1 MQLTLNKPPSLRMAS
16 PTAPSRQART
26 VARNQPLAPGQTPGP
41 DKAEGLLLSELAAGQ
56 SATIR
61 SLAVEPGL
69 RHRLQ
74 ALGLHRGQRVQL
86 LRRGWWAGP
95 LHLRVGMTELMLRRV
110 DAARVGIDD
119 VVLAA

>member
-1 MQLTLNKPPSLRMAS
+1 MAV

-26 VARNQPLAPGQTPGP
+26 LGQSQASSQIATP
-41 DKAEGLLLSELAAGQ
+41 DQAQTILLSELAAGQ
-56 SATIR
+56 SATIC
-61 SLAVEPGL
+61 SLAMEPGL

-110 DAARVGIDD
+110 DAARVGIER
-119 VVLAA
+119 VVMTA

>member
-1 MQLTLNKPPSLRMAS
+1 MAV
-16 PTAPSRQART
+16 PIAPSRQARNLGQGEAPKPITHPDQAQT
-26 VARNQPLAPGQTPGP
+26 V
-41 DKAEGLLLSELAAGQ
+41 LLSELAVGQ

-74 ALGLHRGQRVQL
+74 ALGLHRGQRVHL

-110 DAARVGIDD
+110 DAARVSIDS
-119 VVLAA
+119 VGLTA

>member
-1 MQLTLNKPPSLRMAS
+1 MAS

-26 VARNQPLAPGQTPGP
+26 LGQQLAPIQVPSPEQGP
-41 DKAEGLLLSELAAGQ
+41 AILLSELAAGQ
-56 SATIR
+56 SATI
-61 SLAVEPGL
+61 STLAVEPGL

-95 LHLRVGMTELMLRRV
+95 LHLRVGMTELMLRRA
-110 DAARVGIDD
+110 DAARVGIDN
-119 VVLAA
+119 VALSA

>member
-1 MQLTLNKPPSLRMAS
+1 MAV

-26 VARNQPLAPGQTPGP
+26 LGQSQAPSQIPNPGQAPTV
-41 DKAEGLLLSELAAGQ
+41 LLSELAVGQ

-110 DAARVGIDD
+110 DAARVGIER
-119 VVLAA
+119 VVMTA

>member
-1 MQLTLNKPPSLRMAS
+1 MAT

-26 VARNQPLAPGQTPGP
+26 LGQSQPPAPGGPDQTP
-41 DKAEGLLLSELAAGQ
+41 DILLSELAAGQ
-56 SATIR
+56 SATIC

-110 DAARVGIDD
+110 DAARVGIDN
-119 VVLAA
+119 VMVTA

>member
-1 MQLTLNKPPSLRMAS
+1 MAS
-16 PTAPSRQART
+16 PTVPSRQARISGQHHSPSQT
-26 VARNQPLAPGQTPGP
+26 PLQLPAPGQAP
-41 DKAEGLLLSELAAGQ
+41 DLLLSELAAGQ

-95 LHLRVGMTELMLRRV
+95 LHLRIGMTEMMLRRV
-110 DAARVGIDD
+110 DAARVGIDN
-119 VVLAA
+119 VVVTG

>member
-1 MQLTLNKPPSLRMAS
+1 MAS
-16 PTAPSRQART
+16 PTALTRPART
-26 VARNQPLAPGQTPGP
+26 LGQNQSLAPGQTPSPGQTS
-41 DKAEGLLLSELAAGQ
+41 AILLSELPAGQ
-56 SATIR
+56 SATIC

-74 ALGLHRGQRVQL
+74 ALGLHRGQRVHL

-110 DAARVGIDD
+110 DAARVGIDN
-119 VVLAA
+119 VVVTA

>member
-1 MQLTLNKPPSLRMAS
+1 MAS
-16 PTAPSRQART
+16 PTAPSRQAGILGQLPAPIQA
-26 VARNQPLAPGQTPGP
+26 ARGFAPET
-41 DKAEGLLLSELAAGQ
+41 LLSDLAAGH
-56 SATIR
+56 SATIS

-95 LHLRVGMTELMLRRV
+95 LHLRVGMTELMVRRA
-110 DAARVGIDD
+110 DAARVGIDQ
-119 VVLAA
+119 VAISA

>member
-1 MQLTLNKPPSLRMAS
+1 MAS

-26 VARNQPLAPGQTPGP
+26 LGQIQPSAPGP
-41 DKAEGLLLSELAAGQ
+41 DQTADILLSELAAGQ

-61 SLAVEPGL
+61 TLAVDPGL

-95 LHLRVGMTELMLRRV
+95 LHLRVGMTELMLRRA
-110 DAARVGIDD
+110 DAARVGIDN
-119 VVLAA
+119 VALSA